1 MAVKERSCI
10 KPVYTITGTVVHGR
24 GIGKHVGTPT
34 ANIEADEAA
43 PLPETGVYASKILLD
58 SQTYYGVTHVGARPT
73 LDNDK
78 TIAIET
84 HLFDFDGDGG
94 IPGCA
99 SAAEL
104 INFTR
109 RLIQDRY
116 NEEDIRKIWG
126 GNFLRVMQQVQNFK

>member
-1 MAVKERSCI
+1 MEHLNHMIRIMGVDH
-10 KPVYTITGTVVHGR
+10 V
-24 GIGKHVGTPT
+24 GIGT
-34 ANIEADEAA
+34 
-43 PLPETGVYASKILLD
+43 
-58 SQTYYGVTHVGARPT
+58 
-73 LDNDK
+73 
-78 TIAIET
+78 
-84 HLFDFDGDGG
+84 DFDGDGG

-99 SAAEL
+99 SASEL

>member
-1 MAVKERSCI
+1 MEHLNHMIRIMGVDH
-10 KPVYTITGTVVHGR
+10 V
-24 GIGKHVGTPT
+24 GIGT
-34 ANIEADEAA
+34 
-43 PLPETGVYASKILLD
+43 
-58 SQTYYGVTHVGARPT
+58 
-73 LDNDK
+73 
-78 TIAIET
+78 
-84 HLFDFDGDGG
+84 DFDGDGG

-126 GNFLRVMQQVQNFK
+126 GNFLRVMEQVQNFK